1 MKTNH
6 SKLSSLLFN
15 TDDTKKCLWHF
26 SSPSF
31 MRDYKDI
38 CSAGYAVV
46 LFCEYAFQNAK
57 IPGIPSGQKMIFR
70 GWPESHF
77 LFTAPTRCSIV
88 LSSQQAKSSLLSQLY
103 ENPDY
108 DAIVKTRKKGFQ
120 ETAKCGKSLEI
131 PYFKPISVLFYLF
144 RDRRHTVSTWVETM
158 VWMSIVHGNKSY
170 LCVWGNISGLCITL
184 HPGIGSGYS
193 HFMDNCR
200 VVFSFTKKEIST
212 RQGQYLFP
220 LIISHLSSIKATNWN
235 WTKSL
240 RDGLPRLWLQRLFYL
255 KTKRQLKLPW
265 KVFIV

>member
-15 TDDTKKCLWHF
+15 TDDRKKCLWHF

-38 CSAGYAVV
+38 CAAGYAVV

-144 RDRRHTVSTWVETM
+144 RDRRHTVSTWLDTIG
-158 VWMSIVHGNKSY
+158 WMSLLFLRAREYIHSLFRCLVV
-170 LCVWGNISGLCITL
+170 CGNISIASLSIPVLLFRSWL
-184 HPGIGSGYS
+184 H
-193 HFMDNCR
+193 R
-200 VVFSFTKKEIST
+200 
-212 RQGQYLFP
+212 
-220 LIISHLSSIKATNWN
+220 
-235 WTKSL
+235 
-240 RDGLPRLWLQRLFYL
+240 QRLRCFL
-255 KTKRQLKLPW
+255 ISW
-265 KVFIV
+265 

>member
-15 TDDTKKCLWHF
+15 TDDTKKCLWNF

-38 CSAGYAVV
+38 YSAGYAVV

-103 ENPDY
+103 DVHSTREQIIPLCMRETSSYFILNPYGWQFWKIWIGD
-108 DAIVKTRKKGFQ
+108 KKSF
-120 ETAKCGKSLEI
+120 SLT
-131 PYFKPISVLFYLF
+131 KSVLHAIF
-144 RDRRHTVSTWVETM
+144 RW
-158 VWMSIVHGNKSY
+158 
-170 LCVWGNISGLCITL
+170 
-184 HPGIGSGYS
+184 
-193 HFMDNCR
+193 
-200 VVFSFTKKEIST
+200 
-212 RQGQYLFP
+212 
-220 LIISHLSSIKATNWN
+220 
-235 WTKSL
+235 
-240 RDGLPRLWLQRLFYL
+240 
-255 KTKRQLKLPW
+255 
-265 KVFIV
+265 

>member
-26 SSPSF
+26 NSPSF

-46 LFCEYAFQNAK
+46 LYCEYAFQNAK

-108 DAIVKTRKKGFQ
+108 DAIVKTWKKGFQ
-120 ETAKCGKSLEI
+120 ETAKSDKSLGI

-144 RDRRHTVSTWVETM
+144 RDRRHTVSTWL
-158 VWMSIVHGNKSY
+158 VWVCRMSLLFSRSGEQVHS
-170 LCVWGNISGLCITL
+170 LFSVWTVYGNIS
-184 HPGIGSGYS
+184 
-193 HFMDNCR
+193 
-200 VVFSFTKKEIST
+200 
-212 RQGQYLFP
+212 
-220 LIISHLSSIKATNWN
+220 IK
-235 WTKSL
+235 
-240 RDGLPRLWLQRLFYL
+240 L
-255 KTKRQLKLPW
+255 KVSW
-265 KVFIV
+265 DSVFIRIFP

>member
-15 TDDTKKCLWHF
+15 TDDRKKCLWHF

-38 CSAGYAVV
+38 CAAGYAVV

-193 HFMDNCR
+193 
-200 VVFSFTKKEIST
+200 SFYGQLQSSLFFHEKRDINAPRSIS
-212 RQGQYLFP
+212 
-220 LIISHLSSIKATNWN
+220 LSSYY
-235 WTKSL
+235 KSL
-240 RDGLPRLWLQRLFYL
+240 VKHQSDKL
-255 KTKRQLKLPW
+255 KFSAPYKSEFT
-265 KVFIV
+265 

>member
-131 PYFKPISVLFYLF
+131 PYFKPISVLFCLF

-193 HFMDNCR
+193 SFYGQLQSSLFFHEKRDINAPRSISLSLIWFM
-200 VVFSFTKKEIST
+200 SITTS
-212 RQGQYLFP
+212 P
-220 LIISHLSSIKATNWN
+220 LII
-235 WTKSL
+235 
-240 RDGLPRLWLQRLFYL
+240 
-255 KTKRQLKLPW
+255 QL
-265 KVFIV
+265 